1 MSNRRRQII
10 AEAFKK
16 LDRTGDGV
24 VTVEDLQGVYN
35 SQHHPK
41 FKSGEWSEEQVFRSF
56 LDNFDSP
63 YDKDGKVE
71 QIDKNFSV
79 LIETSASDLSVMQE
93 LGVKMYC

>member
-1 MSNRRRQII
+1 MSNKRRQII
-10 AEAFKK
+10 AEAFTK
-16 LDRTGDGV
+16 LDRTADGV

-63 YDKDGKVE
+63 YNKDGKVE
-71 QIDKNFSV
+71 
-79 LIETSASDLSVMQE
+79 
-93 LGVKMYC
+93 